1 MMRKLAFICCWV
13 CTFNYASAHVID
25 TLTRA
30 PALGSVAGKD
40 AIYVIDGKISDKK
53 LDGLDPNTIISIDIL
68 KNDTTSMFKGVERHN
83 TVIITTKR
91 FAIFQYQKKL
101 KTFSEEYKNYLRSNK
116 GDDSKV
122 VYLFNGRPL
131 DENDDK
137 RIKFLYDIPREK
149 IQNVNFENM
158 VYKNMLNNKERIL
171 IITTK

>member
-1 MMRKLAFICCWV
+1 MRKLAFIYCWV

-25 TLTRA
+25 TLKA
-30 PALGSVAGKD
+30 PALESVVDKD

-53 LDGLDPNTIISIDIL
+53 LDGLDPNAILSIDIL
-68 KNDTTSMFKGVERHN
+68 KEDTNSALREIGRHN
-83 TVIITTKR
+83 TVVITTKG

-101 KTFSEEYKNYLRSNK
+101 KIFSDEYKNYLRSNK

-137 RIKFLYDIPREK
+137 KIKFLYEIPRDK
-149 IQNVNFENM
+149 IQNVNFKNM
-158 VYKNMLNNKERIL
+158 VFKNMLNNKERIL
-171 IITTK
+171 IIITK